1 MVISRTAMLE
11 LIGEEFLLF
20 AKAKGL
26 GESKIKKIARRNVII
41 PVITYSTVMVGFA
54 FGGQVLLETVFS
66 WPGIGR
72 LMVESVT
79 NHDYPVAQAA
89 FFIMATIVITLNLVV
104 DLLYGYL
111 DPRITHKRA

>member
-1 MVISRTAMLE
+1 M
-11 LIGEEFLLF
+11 
-20 AKAKGL
+20 
-26 GESKIKKIARRNVII
+26 
-41 PVITYSTVMVGFA
+41 ITYSTVMVGFA